1 MKAEK
6 PKHKDFTIGLVIDN
20 LLARIQGA
28 RPGVKGIPFFAVP
41 KLLPDGRGSL
51 AVFSAWADYWT
62 ASSPAVILFYSG
74 K

>member
-28 RPGVKGIPFFAVP
+28 RPGVRGIPFFAVP

-51 AVFSAWADYWT
+51 VDNDVAAIQVFH
-62 ASSPAVILFYSG
+62 